1 MIALDKVSIR
11 IIGCVVGHALVAVNG
26 LKVVNKQ
33 IADGRSAME
42 VLQAEKNYPL
52 SLRFA
57 RMKVSVNER
66 IMMLS
71 AFHS

>member
-1 MIALDKVSIR
+1 M
-11 IIGCVVGHALVAVNG
+11 GQALVAVNG
-26 LKVVNKQ
+26 LKVANKQ

-42 VLQAEKNYPL
+42 VLEAEKNYPL
-52 SLRFA
+52 TLRFS

>member
-1 MIALDKVSIR
+1 M
-11 IIGCVVGHALVAVNG
+11 GHALVAVNG
-26 LKVVNKQ
+26 LRVTNKQ
-33 IADGRSAME
+33 LTDGRSAME
-42 VLQAEKNYPL
+42 VLQTAKNYPV
-52 SLRFA
+52 SLRFS

>member
-1 MIALDKVSIR
+1 M
-11 IIGCVVGHALVAVNG
+11 AVNG
-26 LKVVNKQ
+26 LRVMNKQ
-33 IADGRSAME
+33 IADGRPAME

>member
-1 MIALDKVSIR
+1 M
-11 IIGCVVGHALVAVNG
+11 GQALVAVNG
-26 LKVVNKQ
+26 LKVTNKQ

-42 VLQAEKNYPL
+42 VLEAEKNYPL
-52 SLRFA
+52 TLRFS